1 MKVLYSPQRNDKER
15 LVYSFGVDIIEATYN
30 VVEWVTVTDAE
41 GNQTQEPQVIETQ
54 TDTFDFSAMPD
65 GEAGETV
72 TTLPVNP
79 IASARKINGELEAE
93 LRNFIGPDATEEER
107 FPAWKV
113 V

>member
-1 MKVLYSPQRNDKER
+1 MKVLYSPQRNDKAR
-15 LVYSFGVDIIEATYN
+15 LTYSFGVDIIDATYE
-30 VVEWVTVTDAE
+30 VLDWVTVTDTE
-41 GNQTQEPQVIETQ
+41 GNQTQEMQVIETH

-65 GEAGETV
+65 GEAGEIT

-79 IASARKINGELEAE
+79 ITKAKKVNGELEAE
-93 LRNFIGPDATEEER
+93 LLNFIGPEATEEER

>member
-1 MKVLYSPQRNDKER
+1 MKILYSPQRNDNR
-15 LVYSFGVDIIEATYN
+15 LTYSFGADIIDAAYEVMALVN
-30 VVEWVTVTDAE
+30 VTDAD
-41 GNQTQEPQVIETQ
+41 GNVTQELQAVETH

-65 GEAGETV
+65 GEAGEIT

-79 IASARKINGELEAE
+79 IVSARKINGELEAE
-93 LRNFIGPDATEEER
+93 LLNFIGPDATEEER

>member
-1 MKVLYSPQRNDKER
+1 MKILYSPQRNDNGF
-15 LVYSFGVDIIEATYN
+15 VYNFSGDIIEVTYE
-30 VVEWVTVTDAE
+30 VYGMKTAKDEE
-41 GNQTQEPQVIETQ
+41 GNVTEEWGVIETQ

-65 GEAGETV
+65 GEAGEIT

-79 IASARKINGELEAE
+79 IIKVRKINGELEAE
-93 LRNFIGPDATEEER
+93 LLNFIGPDATEEER